1 MATVRNHPMKRP
13 PKPAS
18 VQFTLALHPEPS
30 SHLDG
35 VKKEELL
42 KVLSDLLLEAV
53 GMEPADS
60 QVEKEEC
67 DEC

>member
-1 MATVRNHPMKRP
+1 MKRR

-18 VQFTLALHPEPS
+18 GQFTLALHLEPNP
-30 SHLDG
+30 HFDA
-35 VKKEELL
+35 VRKEELL

-60 QVEKEEC
+60 QVEKEES